1 MAADATN
8 RSKSPPPPKAATAD
22 AGPPAADAGTKGGRL
37 KGLFTTKSLVIVI
50 VLSLVLHGIGLGYSH
65 YSRSHGRTDT
75 GEETTEVSLGSYRF
89 EAEPSEQGD
98 IVGAKFCLHIALID
112 DVEPPARQALAQRQI
127 RVQQNV
133 EELLRQAHGGDF
145 VDPAL
150 GELKRQL
157 QERINETLGVR
168 MIDDVI
174 ITNLEIH
181 RRHAAGKSAA
191 TTASSSSSLDEP
203 SS

>member
-1 MAADATN
+1 MAAETPNQA
-8 RSKSPPPPKAATAD
+8 KSANPPKEGRPEADSSATAERP
-22 AGPPAADAGTKGGRL
+22 GKGHLSGV
-37 KGLFTTKSLVIVI
+37 FTIKALMIVM
-50 VLSLVLHGIGLGYSH
+50 VLSLVAHGVGLVYSH
-65 YSRSHGRTDT
+65 HSHRRSDAAD
-75 GEETTEVSLGSYRF
+75 EVMEINLGSYKF

-98 IVGAKFCLHIALID
+98 VAGAKFCLHIALID
-112 DVEPPARQALAQRQI
+112 EVEPHARQALAQRQV

-150 GELKRQL
+150 SELKHHL

-181 RRHAAGKSAA
+181 RKHAPGKPAA
-191 TTASSSSSLDEP
+191 TTAGSPPWLDEP